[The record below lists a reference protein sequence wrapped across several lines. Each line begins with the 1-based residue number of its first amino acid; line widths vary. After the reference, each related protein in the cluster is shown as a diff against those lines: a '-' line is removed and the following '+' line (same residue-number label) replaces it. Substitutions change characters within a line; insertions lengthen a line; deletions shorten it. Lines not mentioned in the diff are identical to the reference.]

1 VNPVDTKVRKRAAP
15 PAGPHKILGYDA
27 AGVVDAVVKDAT
39 LFNLA
44 TRCFTPARSC
54 ARAPMPNNRISPGGR
69 ADRRP
74 QTGDSALALFA
85 SDVCM
90 TRGNAAT
97 LALATHKMRRD
108 AAPRARD
115 CRITV
120 IEHF

>member
-1 VNPVDTKVRKRAAP
+1 VNPVDTKMRKRAAP
-15 PAGPHKILGYDA
+15 PAGAHKILGYDA

-39 LFNLA
+39 LFKPGDEVFYAGSILRQG
-44 TRCFTPARSC
+44 T
-54 ARAPMPNNRISPGGR
+54 NRISPSGR

-74 QTGDSALALFA
+74 QTGDSALASFA
-85 SDVCM
+85 SDVRM